1 MIPQCTLC
9 IISSLNINKTSA
21 RFSTSNKILILLK
34 KNISKQL
41 AELFNLSFLS
51 GSFPCILKTTKV
63 VPVFKKDSK
72 LDYCNYHTILQY
84 TQYNL
89 QFGFRQKISTS
100 HALNNITER
109 LTKDLQKAFQ
119 EWIMRYCYLNLTA
132 MVFMVYQILV
142 EILPFRALTRPY
154 RGCLMAL
161 CQVKLVEYFPNSVFP
176 KFLNPIKLK
185 NK

>member
-1 MIPQCTLC
+1 MGGGACQERGGGVFEKELIPQCTLC
-9 IISSLNINKTSA
+9 IISSLTINKTSA

-109 LTKDLQKAFQ
+109 LT
-119 EWIMRYCYLNLTA
+119 RLTKGLSR
-132 MVFMVYQILV
+132 VDH
-142 EILPFRALTRPY
+142 EILLS
-154 RGCLMAL
+154 
-161 CQVKLVEYFPNSVFP
+161 KLDCYGVHGISNTG
-176 KFLNPIKLK
+176 
-185 NK
+185 